1 MESTNGHGGKRV
13 GAGRKPL
20 KDEERAKVKTKA
32 IRVPIEV
39 TKEECEAIPSV
50 KSILKNW
57 REECEKNP
65 DGARYYFLRQA
76 LDDFKKLGL

>member
-1 MESTNGHGGKRV
+1 LGESNGHGGKRAN
-13 GAGRKPL
+13 AGRKAL
-20 KDEERAKVKTKA
+20 NDEEKSKPKTKA
-32 IRVPIEV
+32 IRVPVEV
-39 TKEECEAIPSV
+39 SKAECEALPSV

-76 LDDFKKLGL
+76 LDDFKELGL